1 MKPGPYHCGDKVSV
15 PVPDPEST
23 RHVDFGRDVKWLR
36 GEVVS
41 YRLNSS
47 GAQLLTVKV
56 GDGRLLK
63 IAASLCRGSKLSGA
77 TP

>member
-1 MKPGPYHCGDKVSV
+1 MKPAVYACGDQVSV
-15 PVPDPEST
+15 PVPNPEGA
-23 RHVDFGRDVKWLR
+23 RHLDFGRDVKWLR

-56 GDGRLLK
+56 GDCRLLK
-63 IAASLCRGSKLSGA
+63 IAASLCRGSKVSGA